1 MPLWMKK
8 GRRGAPSSLLRL
20 TPYSD
25 TDTTAPAQ
33 TISSSA
39 TTDAVTVRMADS
51 IKVCMVGLLYLFSAT
66 VPPAAQSGN
75 KCEMSFMRR

>member
-1 MPLWMKK
+1 
-8 GRRGAPSSLLRL
+8 
-20 TPYSD
+20 
-25 TDTTAPAQ
+25 
-33 TISSSA
+33 
-39 TTDAVTVRMADS
+39 MADS